1 MGHQSENLIIITIY
15 RSCNST
21 EENKKLLN
29 LINEINDIDVKYR
42 IMCGD
47 FNVPGIDWEYW
58 TIKHGS
64 VIFSHDFIETVTDG

>member
-47 FNVPGIDWEYW
+47 FNVPGID
-58 TIKHGS
+58 
-64 VIFSHDFIETVTDG
+64 